1 MRGKSMRQPTFFMDF
16 RYDYTGNL
24 SLLDK
29 PTVAFFASRV
39 VSPAVEEQA
48 LRWAEACCAT
58 DRVVISGFQSPLE
71 KSVFELLLKAR
82 HPVIWALG
90 RALYRRYPHA
100 VEEAL
105 TEQRILIFAV
115 RNAHRTGWQ
124 TAQTRNYAIASMA
137 EESVYAVNEQCRTS
151 SHGVLYVMEVD
162 TKTVRLI
169 SSPASFGSAP
179 AGTN

>member
-1 MRGKSMRQPTFFMDF
+1 MDF

-48 LRWAEACCAT
+48 LRWAEACCRT
-58 DRVVISGFQSPLE
+58 NKTVISGFQSPLE
-71 KSVFELLLKAR
+71 KAVFRILLEAR

-90 RALYRRYPHA
+90 RTLYRRYSPEIE
-100 VEEAL
+100 VAL
-105 TEQRILIFAV
+105 AERRILIFAV
-115 RNAHRTGWQ
+115 RNTPRTGWQ
-124 TAQTRNYAIASMA
+124 TAQARNYAIASMA
-137 EESVYAVNEQCRTS
+137 DESVYAVNEQGRTS
-151 SHGVLYVMEVD
+151 SLGVLYGLEVG
-162 TKTVRLI
+162 TKPVRLI
-169 SSPASFGSAP
+169 SSSASCGSAP

>member
-1 MRGKSMRQPTFFMDF
+1 MRQPTFFMDF

-39 VSPAVEEQA
+39 VSPSVEEQA

-58 DRVVISGFQSPLE
+58 DCVVISGFQSPLE
-71 KSVFELLLKAR
+71 KSVFELLLQAR

-90 RALYRRYPHA
+90 RALYHRYPSD

-105 TEQRILIFAV
+105 AEQRILIFAV
-115 RNAHRTGWQ
+115 RNARRTGWQ
-124 TAQTRNYAIASMA
+124 TAQTRNYTIASMA
-137 EESVYAVNEQCRTS
+137 EESVYAVNEQGRTS
-151 SHGVLYVMEVD
+151 SLGVLYGLEVG
-162 TKTVRLI
+162 TKPVRLI
-169 SSPASFGSAP
+169 SLPASCGSVP

>member
-1 MRGKSMRQPTFFMDF
+1 MDF

-58 DRVVISGFQSPLE
+58 ERVVISGFQSPLE
-71 KSVFELLLKAR
+71 KSVFELLLQAR

-90 RALYRRYPHA
+90 RALYHRYPPD

-105 TEQRILIFAV
+105 AEQRILIFAV
-115 RNAHRTGWQ
+115 RNARRTGWQ
-124 TAQTRNYAIASMA
+124 TAQTRNYTIASMA
-137 EESVYAVNEQCRTS
+137 EESVYAVNEQGRTS
-151 SHGVLYVMEVD
+151 SLGVLYGLEVG
-162 TKTVRLI
+162 TKPVRLI
-169 SSPASFGSAP
+169 SSPASCGSAP